1 MAWMNAWG
9 RGWVEEP
16 GWEDAVRNHRARNK
30 VSHDNAIYVSLSS
43 EWLSDPHSLIS
54 DLKYICIY
62 LERGKVQWRACGS
75 QRTTS
80 RNHFSLCT
88 MTALGT
94 EPHHQS
100 WRQAPSPAGSSHYFL
115 FFYHW
120 NTEIWTDPLSRCLAR
135 FPCYFLWVFW
145 HLKIKGLLCKV
156 QHENSKP

>member
-1 MAWMNAWG
+1 MAGMNAWG

-30 VSHDNAIYVSLSS
+30 VSHDNAIYVSLPS
-43 EWLSDPHSLIS
+43 EWLSDPPSLIS

-94 EPHHQS
+94 EPDHQT
-100 WRQAPSPAGSSHYFL
+100 WRQAPSPAGSSHYF
-115 FFYHW
+115 FFFITGIQKYEQILCPDVLLDFPV
-120 NTEIWTDPLSRCLAR
+120 TSFGFSGIW
-135 FPCYFLWVFW
+135 
-145 HLKIKGLLCKV
+145 K
-156 QHENSKP
+156 